1 MKKHIIAAQFAFA
14 TNILF
19 PKIASAQNVKSDN
32 MHLLEQIFL
41 ALNLIFQY
49 CTYLQM
55 ALKSELLTSQYT
67 DETVMRQLTNKVF
80 IFEICSE
87 NHIQSD
93 ESPASENMI
102 DF

>member
-1 MKKHIIAAQFAFA
+1 MKKHIIVAQFAFA

-32 MHLLEQIFL
+32 KHLLEQIFL

-55 ALKSELLTSQYT
+55 AL
-67 DETVMRQLTNKVF
+67 
-80 IFEICSE
+80 
-87 NHIQSD
+87 
-93 ESPASENMI
+93 
-102 DF
+102 

>member
-49 CTYLQM
+49 CTYLQI
-55 ALKSELLTSQYT
+55 T
-67 DETVMRQLTNKVF
+67 DGTISGIINVTV
-80 IFEICSE
+80 
-87 NHIQSD
+87 H
-93 ESPASENMI
+93 
-102 DF
+102 